1 MSIDMIELPLNG
13 RGVYYA
19 NGGVWS
25 HRPTIYC
32 KSFSEREDT
41 ILPYDD
47 ARVLSTTIHKFQEAD
62 CMAEFSNDKILPQS
76 LEAEQAVLAAMF
88 NDRDAILEVIPLLKE
103 SDFYRHDHGVLYAT
117 MRQMNEQNVPIDLV
131 TITAQLDKDGNL
143 EKAGG
148 IAYVA
153 QIANSLGSA
162 ANITHYANIVK
173 EKAVLRDLISIASNI
188 SNRSYDDTEETEKI
202 LDDAERMVLEISQ
215 KRTRSGLVPISE
227 VIDDTLS
234 QLEILSQKKEGL
246 TGLTSGF
253 IDLDRMTSGWQKS
266 DFIILAAR
274 PAMGKTAFAL
284 NMAQNAAMATH
295 QPVAI
300 FSLEMSKEQLV
311 NRMVSSMAEID
322 QQTLRNG
329 RIYGDD
335 WVQLV
340 NAIAPLAEAPVYIDD
355 TPAISVRE
363 VRAKARRLKT
373 EKGLSLVIIDYL
385 QLMGSTGR
393 IESRQQEVS
402 QISRSL
408 KALARELDIP
418 IIALS
423 QLSRSVEQGTEK
435 KPSLSHLRESGSL
448 EQDADIVMFIY
459 RDEYYNEDSDKKGQA
474 EIIIAKHRNG
484 ATGTVD
490 LSFRKEFTKF
500 GNLSRIPG

>member
-1 MSIDMIELPLNG
+1 
-13 RGVYYA
+13 
-19 NGGVWS
+19 
-25 HRPTIYC
+25 
-32 KSFSEREDT
+32 
-41 ILPYDD
+41 
-47 ARVLSTTIHKFQEAD
+47 
-62 CMAEFSNDKILPQS
+62 MAEFTNEKILPQS

-88 NDRDAILEVIPLLKE
+88 NDKDAILEVIPLLKE
-103 SDFYRHDHGVLYAT
+103 TDFYRHDHGVLYAT
-117 MRQMNEQNVPIDLV
+117 MRGMNEQGVPIDLV

-148 IAYVA
+148 ITYIA
-153 QIANSLGSA
+153 QIANSIGSG
-162 ANITHYANIVK
+162 ANIVHYANIVK
-173 EKAVLRDLISIASNI
+173 EKAVLRDLITISGNIA
-188 SNRSYDDTEETEKI
+188 NRSYDDAEDTEKI

-215 KRTRSGLVPISE
+215 KRARSGLTPVSE
-227 VIDDTLS
+227 VIDNTLTH
-234 QLEILSQKKEGL
+234 LEILSQKKEGL
-246 TGLTSGF
+246 TGVTSGF
-253 IDLDRMTSGWQKS
+253 IDLDKMTSGWQKS

-274 PAMGKTAFAL
+274 PAMGKTALAL
-284 NMAQNAAMATH
+284 NMAQNAAMATKE
-295 QPVAI
+295 PVAI

-311 NRMVSSMAEID
+311 NRMISSLAEID

-329 RIYGDD
+329 RIYGED
-335 WVQLV
+335 WIRLV

-363 VRAKARRLKT
+363 VRAKARRLKA
-373 EKGLSLVIIDYL
+373 EHGLAMIIIDYL

-408 KALARELDIP
+408 KALARELDVP

-484 ATGTVD
+484 ATGSVD

-500 GNLSRIPG
+500 GNLSRMPG

>member
-1 MSIDMIELPLNG
+1 
-13 RGVYYA
+13 
-19 NGGVWS
+19 
-25 HRPTIYC
+25 
-32 KSFSEREDT
+32 
-41 ILPYDD
+41 
-47 ARVLSTTIHKFQEAD
+47 
-62 CMAEFSNDKILPQS
+62 MAEFTNDKMLPQS

-88 NDRDAILEVIPLLKE
+88 NDRDAILEVIPLLKDT
-103 SDFYRHDHGVLYAT
+103 DFYRHDHGVLFAT
-117 MRQMNEQNVPIDLV
+117 MRKMNEQNVPVDLV

-148 IAYVA
+148 ITYVA

-173 EKAVLRDLISIASNI
+173 EKAVLRDLINIASNI

-215 KRTRSGLVPISE
+215 ERTRSGLTPVSE
-227 VIDDTLS
+227 VLGETLNR
-234 QLEILSQKKEGL
+234 LEILSTKQEGL

-284 NMAQNAAMATH
+284 NMAQNAALLTK

-311 NRMVSSMAEID
+311 NRMISSQAEID
-322 QQTLRNG
+322 QQVLRNG
-329 RIYGDD
+329 RIFGED
-335 WVQLV
+335 WIRLV
-340 NAIAPLAEAPVYIDD
+340 NAIAPLGEAPIYIDD

-373 EKGLSLVIIDYL
+373 EQGLALLIIDYL

-393 IESRQQEVS
+393 VESRQQEVS

-423 QLSRSVEQGTEK
+423 QLSRSVEQGQEK

-459 RDEYYNEDSDKKGQA
+459 RDEYYNENSEKKGQA

-484 ATGTVD
+484 ATGSVD

-500 GNLSRIPG
+500 GNLSRMPE

>member
-1 MSIDMIELPLNG
+1 MP
-13 RGVYYA
+13 R
-19 NGGVWS
+19 
-25 HRPTIYC
+25 
-32 KSFSEREDT
+32 
-41 ILPYDD
+41 
-47 ARVLSTTIHKFQEAD
+47 
-62 CMAEFSNDKILPQS
+62 MAEFTNDKMLPQS

-88 NDRDAILEVIPLLKE
+88 NDRDAILEVIPLLKDT
-103 SDFYRHDHGVLYAT
+103 DFYRHDHGVLFAT
-117 MRQMNEQNVPIDLV
+117 MRKMNEQNVPVDLV

-148 IAYVA
+148 ITYVA

-173 EKAVLRDLISIASNI
+173 EKAVLRDLINIASNI

-215 KRTRSGLVPISE
+215 KRARSGLTPISE
-227 VIDDTLS
+227 VLGETLNR
-234 QLEILSQKKEGL
+234 LEILSTKQEGL

-284 NMAQNAAMATH
+284 NMAQNAALLTN

-311 NRMVSSMAEID
+311 NRMISSQAEID
-322 QQTLRNG
+322 QQVLRNG
-329 RIYGDD
+329 RIFGED
-335 WVQLV
+335 WIRLV
-340 NAIAPLAEAPVYIDD
+340 NAIAPLGEAPIYIDD

-373 EKGLSLVIIDYL
+373 EQGLALLIIDYL

-393 IESRQQEVS
+393 VESRQQEVS
-402 QISRSL
+402 QSSRSL

-423 QLSRSVEQGTEK
+423 QLSRSVEQGQEK

-459 RDEYYNEDSDKKGQA
+459 RDEYYNENSEKKGQA

-484 ATGTVD
+484 ATGSVD

-500 GNLSRIPG
+500 GNLSRMPE

>member
-1 MSIDMIELPLNG
+1 
-13 RGVYYA
+13 
-19 NGGVWS
+19 
-25 HRPTIYC
+25 
-32 KSFSEREDT
+32 
-41 ILPYDD
+41 
-47 ARVLSTTIHKFQEAD
+47 
-62 CMAEFSNDKILPQS
+62 MAEFTNDKMLPQS

-103 SDFYRHDHGVLYAT
+103 SVLFAT
-117 MRQMNEQNVPIDLV
+117 MRKMNEQNVPVDLV

-153 QIANSLGSA
+153 QIANSIGSA
-162 ANITHYANIVK
+162 ANVTHYANIVK
-173 EKAVLRDLISIASNI
+173 EKAVLRDLINIASNI
-188 SNRSYDDTEETEKI
+188 SNRSYDDTEDTEKI

-215 KRTRSGLVPISE
+215 KRTRSGLTPVAE
-227 VIDDTLS
+227 VIDQTLS
-234 QLEILSQKKEGL
+234 HLEILSQKKDGL

-253 IDLDRMTSGWQKS
+253 VDLDRITSGWQKS

-274 PAMGKTAFAL
+274 PAMGKTALAL
-284 NMAQNAAMATH
+284 NMAQNAAMATK

-311 NRMVSSMAEID
+311 NRMISSLAEID

-329 RIYGDD
+329 RIFGDD
-335 WVQLV
+335 WIRLV
-340 NAIAPLAEAPVYIDD
+340 NAVAPLGDAPVYIDD

-373 EKGLSLVIIDYL
+373 EQGLGLIIIDYL

-393 IESRQQEVS
+393 VESRQQEVS

-423 QLSRSVEQGTEK
+423 QLSRSVEQGQEK

-484 ATGTVD
+484 ATGSVD

-500 GNLSRIPG
+500 GNLSKMPG

>member
-1 MSIDMIELPLNG
+1 
-13 RGVYYA
+13 
-19 NGGVWS
+19 
-25 HRPTIYC
+25 
-32 KSFSEREDT
+32 
-41 ILPYDD
+41 
-47 ARVLSTTIHKFQEAD
+47 
-62 CMAEFSNDKILPQS
+62 MAEFTNDKMLPQS

-88 NDRDAILEVIPLLKE
+88 NDRDAILEVIPLLKDT
-103 SDFYRHDHGVLYAT
+103 DFYRHDHGVLFAT
-117 MRQMNEQNVPIDLV
+117 MRKMNEQNVPVDLV

-148 IAYVA
+148 ITYVA

-173 EKAVLRDLISIASNI
+173 EKAVLRDLINIASNI

-215 KRTRSGLVPISE
+215 KRTRSGLTPVSE
-227 VIDDTLS
+227 VLGETLNR
-234 QLEILSQKKEGL
+234 LEILSTKQEGL

-284 NMAQNAAMATH
+284 NMAQNAALLTN

-311 NRMVSSMAEID
+311 NRMISSQAEID
-322 QQTLRNG
+322 QQVLRNG
-329 RIYGDD
+329 RIFGED
-335 WVQLV
+335 WIRLV
-340 NAIAPLAEAPVYIDD
+340 NAIAPLGEAPIYIDD

-373 EKGLSLVIIDYL
+373 EQGLALLIIDYL

-393 IESRQQEVS
+393 VESRQQEVS

-423 QLSRSVEQGTEK
+423 QLSRSVEQGQEK

-459 RDEYYNEDSDKKGQA
+459 RDEYYNENSEKKGQA

-484 ATGTVD
+484 ATGSVD
-490 LSFRKEFTKF
+490 LSFRKEITKF
-500 GNLSRIPG
+500 GNLSRMPE

>member
-1 MSIDMIELPLNG
+1 MILHAILT
-13 RGVYYA
+13 
-19 NGGVWS
+19 GGS
-25 HRPTIYC
+25 P
-32 KSFSEREDT
+32 
-41 ILPYDD
+41 
-47 ARVLSTTIHKFQEAD
+47 
-62 CMAEFSNDKILPQS
+62 MAEFTNDKMLPQS

-88 NDRDAILEVIPLLKE
+88 NDRDAILEVIPILKE
-103 SDFYRHDHGVLYAT
+103 TDFYRHDHGVLFAT
-117 MRQMNEQNVPIDLV
+117 MRKMNELNVPVDLV

-162 ANITHYANIVK
+162 ANVTHYANIVK

-215 KRTRSGLVPISE
+215 KRSRSGLTPIAD
-227 VIDDTLS
+227 VIDESLS
-234 QLEILSQKKEGL
+234 HLEMLAQKKEGL

-253 IDLDRMTSGWQKS
+253 SDLDRMTSGWQKS

-274 PAMGKTAFAL
+274 PAMGKTALAL
-284 NMAQNAAMATH
+284 NMAQNAAMETK

-311 NRMVSSMAEID
+311 NRMIASQAEID

-329 RIYGDD
+329 RIFGND
-335 WVQLV
+335 WINLV
-340 NAIAPLAEAPVYIDD
+340 NAIAPLGEAPVYIDD

-373 EKGLSLVIIDYL
+373 EQGLSLIIIDYL

-423 QLSRSVEQGTEK
+423 QLSRSVEQGQEK

-459 RDEYYNEDSDKKGQA
+459 RDEYYNENSDKKGQA

-484 ATGTVD
+484 ATGSVE
-490 LSFRKEFTKF
+490 LCFRKEFTKF
-500 GNLSRIPG
+500 SNLSHRPE

>member
-1 MSIDMIELPLNG
+1 
-13 RGVYYA
+13 
-19 NGGVWS
+19 
-25 HRPTIYC
+25 
-32 KSFSEREDT
+32 
-41 ILPYDD
+41 
-47 ARVLSTTIHKFQEAD
+47 
-62 CMAEFSNDKILPQS
+62 MAEFTNDKLLPQS

-103 SDFYRHDHGVLYAT
+103 SDFYRHDHGVLFAT
-117 MRQMNEQNVPIDLV
+117 MRNMNEQNVPVDLV

-148 IAYVA
+148 MTYVA
-153 QIANSLGSA
+153 QIANSLGTAS
-162 ANITHYANIVK
+162 NVTHYANIVK
-173 EKAVLRDLISIASNI
+173 EKAVLRDLITIASNI
-188 SNRSYDDTEETEKI
+188 SNRSYDDAEETEKI

-215 KRTRSGLVPISE
+215 KRTRTGLTPVVE
-227 VIDDTLS
+227 VIDGTLS
-234 QLEILSQKKEGL
+234 HLEVLSQKKDGL

-253 IDLDRMTSGWQKS
+253 VDLDRMTSGWQKS

-274 PAMGKTAFAL
+274 PAMGKTALAL
-284 NMAQNAAMATH
+284 NMAQNAAMAT
-295 QPVAI
+295 QIPVAV

-311 NRMVSSMAEID
+311 NRMISSLAEID

-329 RIYGDD
+329 RIFGDD
-335 WVQLV
+335 WIRLV
-340 NAIAPLAEAPVYIDD
+340 SAIAPLAEAPVYIDD

-363 VRAKARRLKT
+363 VRAKARRLKA
-373 EKGLSLVIIDYL
+373 EHGLGLVIIDYL

-393 IESRQQEVS
+393 VESRQQEVS

-408 KALARELDIP
+408 KALARELDVP

-423 QLSRSVEQGTEK
+423 QLSRSVEQGVEK

-484 ATGTVD
+484 ATGSVD
-490 LSFRKEFTKF
+490 LSFRKEYTKF
-500 GNLSRIPG
+500 GNLSRISE

>member
-1 MSIDMIELPLNG
+1 
-13 RGVYYA
+13 
-19 NGGVWS
+19 
-25 HRPTIYC
+25 
-32 KSFSEREDT
+32 
-41 ILPYDD
+41 
-47 ARVLSTTIHKFQEAD
+47 
-62 CMAEFSNDKILPQS
+62 MAEFTNDKMLPQS

-103 SDFYRHDHGVLYAT
+103 SDFYRHDHGVLFAT
-117 MRQMNEQNVPIDLV
+117 MRKMNEQNIPVDLV

-148 IAYVA
+148 ITYVA

-162 ANITHYANIVK
+162 SNIVHYAGIVK

-188 SNRSYDDTEETEKI
+188 SNRSYDDTEDTEKI

-215 KRTRSGLVPISE
+215 KRARSGLTPISE

-253 IDLDRMTSGWQKS
+253 IDLDRITSGWQKS

-284 NMAQNAAMATH
+284 NMAQNAAIATH
-295 QPVAI
+295 EPVAM

-373 EKGLSLVIIDYL
+373 ERG
-385 QLMGSTGR
+385 
-393 IESRQQEVS
+393 
-402 QISRSL
+402 
-408 KALARELDIP
+408 
-418 IIALS
+418 
-423 QLSRSVEQGTEK
+423 
-435 KPSLSHLRESGSL
+435 
-448 EQDADIVMFIY
+448 
-459 RDEYYNEDSDKKGQA
+459 
-474 EIIIAKHRNG
+474 
-484 ATGTVD
+484 
-490 LSFRKEFTKF
+490 
-500 GNLSRIPG
+500 

>member
-1 MSIDMIELPLNG
+1 
-13 RGVYYA
+13 
-19 NGGVWS
+19 
-25 HRPTIYC
+25 
-32 KSFSEREDT
+32 
-41 ILPYDD
+41 
-47 ARVLSTTIHKFQEAD
+47 
-62 CMAEFSNDKILPQS
+62 MAEFTNDKMLPQS

-103 SDFYRHDHGVLYAT
+103 SDFYRHDHGVLFAT
-117 MRQMNEQNVPIDLV
+117 MRKMNEQNIPVDLV

-148 IAYVA
+148 ITYVA

-162 ANITHYANIVK
+162 SNIVHYAGIVK

-215 KRTRSGLVPISE
+215 KRARSGLTPISE

-253 IDLDRMTSGWQKS
+253 IDLDRITSGWQKS

-284 NMAQNAAMATH
+284 NMAQNAAIATH
-295 QPVAI
+295 EPVAI

-373 EKGLSLVIIDYL
+373 ERGLSLVIIDYL

-423 QLSRSVEQGTEK
+423 QLSRSVEQGQEK

-459 RDEYYNEDSDKKGQA
+459 RDEYYNEDSEKKGQA
-474 EIIIAKHRNG
+474 EIIIAKHRYG
-484 ATGTVD
+484 ATGSVD

-500 GNLSRIPG
+500 GNLSRMPG

>member
-1 MSIDMIELPLNG
+1 
-13 RGVYYA
+13 
-19 NGGVWS
+19 
-25 HRPTIYC
+25 
-32 KSFSEREDT
+32 
-41 ILPYDD
+41 
-47 ARVLSTTIHKFQEAD
+47 
-62 CMAEFSNDKILPQS
+62 MAEFTNDKMLPQS

-88 NDRDAILEVIPLLKE
+88 NDRDAILEVIPLLKDT
-103 SDFYRHDHGVLYAT
+103 DFYRHDHGVLFAT
-117 MRQMNEQNVPIDLV
+117 MRKMNEQNVPVDLV

-148 IAYVA
+148 ITYVA

-173 EKAVLRDLISIASNI
+173 EKAVLRDLINIASNI

-215 KRTRSGLVPISE
+215 KRTRSGLTPVSE
-227 VIDDTLS
+227 VLGETLNR
-234 QLEILSQKKEGL
+234 LEILSTKQEGL

-284 NMAQNAAMATH
+284 NMAQNAALLTK

-311 NRMVSSMAEID
+311 NRMISSQAEID
-322 QQTLRNG
+322 QQVLRNG
-329 RIYGDD
+329 RIFGED
-335 WVQLV
+335 WIRLV
-340 NAIAPLAEAPVYIDD
+340 NAIAPLGEAPIYIDD

-373 EKGLSLVIIDYL
+373 EQGLALLIDYL

-393 IESRQQEVS
+393 VESRQQEVS

-423 QLSRSVEQGTEK
+423 QLSRSVEQGQEK

-459 RDEYYNEDSDKKGQA
+459 RDEYYNENSEKKGQA

-484 ATGTVD
+484 ATGSVD

-500 GNLSRIPG
+500 GNLSRMPE

>member
-1 MSIDMIELPLNG
+1 M
-13 RGVYYA
+13 
-19 NGGVWS
+19 
-25 HRPTIYC
+25 
-32 KSFSEREDT
+32 
-41 ILPYDD
+41 
-47 ARVLSTTIHKFQEAD
+47 AD
-62 CMAEFSNDKILPQS
+62 FTNDKMMPQS
-76 LEAEQAVLAAMF
+76 LDAEQAVLAAMF
-88 NDRDAILEVIPLLKE
+88 NDKDAILEVIPILKE
-103 SDFYRHDHGVLYAT
+103 TDFYRHDHGVLFAT
-117 MRQMNEQNVPIDLV
+117 MRKMNEQGIPVDLV
-131 TITAQLDKDGNL
+131 TITSQLDKDGNL
-143 EKAGG
+143 DKAGG
-148 IAYVA
+148 ISYVA
-153 QIANSLGSA
+153 QIANALGSSS
-162 ANITHYANIVK
+162 NIVHYANIVK
-173 EKAVLRDLISIASNI
+173 EKAVLRDLINIASNI
-188 SNRSYDDTEETEKI
+188 SNRSYDDTEETESI

-215 KRTRSGLVPISE
+215 KRARSGLVPVSD
-227 VIDDTLS
+227 VIDSTLS
-234 QLEILSQKKEGL
+234 SLEILSQKKEGL

-253 IDLDRMTSGWQKS
+253 IDLDRVTSGWQKS

-274 PAMGKTAFAL
+274 PAMGKTALAL
-284 NMAQNAAMATH
+284 NMAQNAAIETGE
-295 QPVAI
+295 PVAV

-311 NRMVSSMAEID
+311 NRMISSLAEID

-335 WVQLV
+335 WIQLV
-340 NAIAPLAEAPVYIDD
+340 NAIAPLAEAPIYIDD

-363 VRAKARRLKT
+363 VRAKARRLKA
-373 EKGLSLVIIDYL
+373 EHGLSLLIIDYL

-423 QLSRSVEQGTEK
+423 QLSRSVEQSQEK

-459 RDEYYNEDSDKKGQA
+459 RDEYYNEESEKKGIA

-484 ATGTVD
+484 ATGSVD

-500 GNLSRIPG
+500 GNLAHM

>member
-1 MSIDMIELPLNG
+1 
-13 RGVYYA
+13 
-19 NGGVWS
+19 
-25 HRPTIYC
+25 
-32 KSFSEREDT
+32 
-41 ILPYDD
+41 
-47 ARVLSTTIHKFQEAD
+47 
-62 CMAEFSNDKILPQS
+62 MAEFTSDKMLPQS

-88 NDRDAILEVIPLLKE
+88 NDRDAILEAIPLLKE
-103 SDFYRHDHGVLYAT
+103 SDFYRHDHGVLFAT
-117 MRQMNEQNVPIDLV
+117 MRKMNEQNVPVDLV

-153 QIANSLGSA
+153 QIANSIGNA
-162 ANITHYANIVK
+162 ANVAYYANIVK

-188 SNRSYDDTEETEKI
+188 SNRSYDDTEDTEKI

-215 KRTRSGLVPISE
+215 KRTRSGLTPVAE
-227 VIDDTLS
+227 VIDQSLS
-234 QLEILSQKKEGL
+234 HLEILSQKKEVL

-253 IDLDRMTSGWQKS
+253 VDLDRMTSGWQKS

-274 PAMGKTAFAL
+274 PAMGKTALAL
-284 NMAQNAAMATH
+284 NMAQNAAMATK

-311 NRMVSSMAEID
+311 NRMISSLAEID

-335 WVQLV
+335 WIRLV
-340 NAIAPLAEAPVYIDD
+340 NAVAPLGEAPVYIDD

-373 EKGLSLVIIDYL
+373 EQGLGLIIIDYL

-423 QLSRSVEQGTEK
+423 QLSRSVEQGQEK

-484 ATGTVD
+484 ATGSVD

-500 GNLSRIPG
+500 GNLSRMPG

>member
-1 MSIDMIELPLNG
+1 
-13 RGVYYA
+13 
-19 NGGVWS
+19 
-25 HRPTIYC
+25 
-32 KSFSEREDT
+32 
-41 ILPYDD
+41 
-47 ARVLSTTIHKFQEAD
+47 
-62 CMAEFSNDKILPQS
+62 MAEFTSDKMLPQS

-88 NDRDAILEVIPLLKE
+88 NDRDAILEAIPLLKE
-103 SDFYRHDHGVLYAT
+103 TDFYRHDHGVLFAT
-117 MRQMNEQNVPIDLV
+117 MRKMNEQNVPVDLV

-153 QIANSLGSA
+153 QIANSIGNA
-162 ANITHYANIVK
+162 ANVAHYANIIK

-215 KRTRSGLVPISE
+215 KRTRSGLTPVAE
-227 VIDDTLS
+227 VIDQSLS
-234 QLEILSQKKEGL
+234 RLEILSQKKEGL

-274 PAMGKTAFAL
+274 PAMGKTALAL
-284 NMAQNAAMATH
+284 NMAQNAAMTTK

-311 NRMVSSMAEID
+311 NRMISSLAEID

-335 WVQLV
+335 WIRLV
-340 NAIAPLAEAPVYIDD
+340 NAVAPLGEAPVYIDD

-373 EKGLSLVIIDYL
+373 EQGLGLIIIDYL

-393 IESRQQEVS
+393 VESRQQEVS

-423 QLSRSVEQGTEK
+423 QLSRSVEQGQEK

-484 ATGTVD
+484 ATGSVD

-500 GNLSRIPG
+500 GNLSRMPG

>member
-1 MSIDMIELPLNG
+1 
-13 RGVYYA
+13 
-19 NGGVWS
+19 
-25 HRPTIYC
+25 
-32 KSFSEREDT
+32 
-41 ILPYDD
+41 
-47 ARVLSTTIHKFQEAD
+47 
-62 CMAEFSNDKILPQS
+62 MAEFSNEKILPQS

-88 NDRDAILEVIPLLKE
+88 NDKDAILEVIPLLKE
-103 SDFYRHDHGVLYAT
+103 GDFYRHDHGVLYAT
-117 MRQMNEQNVPIDLV
+117 MRSMNEQGVPIDLV

-148 IAYVA
+148 ITYVA
-153 QIANSLGSA
+153 QIANSIGSA
-162 ANITHYANIVK
+162 SNIVHYANIVK
-173 EKAVLRDLISIASNI
+173 EKAVLRDLITISGNIA
-188 SNRSYDDTEETEKI
+188 NRSYDDAEDTEKI

-215 KRTRSGLVPISE
+215 KRARSGLTPVSE
-227 VIDDTLS
+227 VIDNTLTT
-234 QLEILSQKKEGL
+234 LEILSQKKEGL
-246 TGLTSGF
+246 TGVTSGF

-284 NMAQNAAMATH
+284 NMAQNAAMSTKE
-295 QPVAI
+295 PVAI

-311 NRMVSSMAEID
+311 NRMISSMAEID

-329 RIYGDD
+329 RIYGED
-335 WVQLV
+335 WVRLV
-340 NAIAPLAEAPVYIDD
+340 NAIAPLAEAPVFIDD

-363 VRAKARRLKT
+363 VRAKARRLKA
-373 EKGLSLVIIDYL
+373 EHGLAMIIIDYL

-408 KALARELDIP
+408 KALARELDVP

-484 ATGTVD
+484 ATGSVD

-500 GNLSRIPG
+500 GNLSRMPG

>member
-1 MSIDMIELPLNG
+1 
-13 RGVYYA
+13 
-19 NGGVWS
+19 
-25 HRPTIYC
+25 
-32 KSFSEREDT
+32 
-41 ILPYDD
+41 
-47 ARVLSTTIHKFQEAD
+47 
-62 CMAEFSNDKILPQS
+62 MAEFTSDKMLPQS

-88 NDRDAILEVIPLLKE
+88 NDRDAILEAIPLLKE
-103 SDFYRHDHGVLYAT
+103 SDFYRHDHGVLFAT
-117 MRQMNEQNVPIDLV
+117 MRKMNEQNVPVDLV

-153 QIANSLGSA
+153 QIANSIGNA
-162 ANITHYANIVK
+162 ANVAYYANIVK

-188 SNRSYDDTEETEKI
+188 SNRSYDDTEDTEKI

-215 KRTRSGLVPISE
+215 KRTRSGLTPVAE
-227 VIDDTLS
+227 VIDQSLS
-234 QLEILSQKKEGL
+234 HLEILSQKKEGL

-253 IDLDRMTSGWQKS
+253 VDLDRMTSGWQKS

-274 PAMGKTAFAL
+274 PAMGKTALAL
-284 NMAQNAAMATH
+284 NMAQNAAMATK

-311 NRMVSSMAEID
+311 NRMISSLAEID

-335 WVQLV
+335 WIRLV
-340 NAIAPLAEAPVYIDD
+340 NAVAPLGEAPVYIDD

-373 EKGLSLVIIDYL
+373 EQGLGLIIIDYL

-423 QLSRSVEQGTEK
+423 QLSRSVEQGQEK

-484 ATGTVD
+484 AT
-490 LSFRKEFTKF
+490 
-500 GNLSRIPG
+500 

>member
-1 MSIDMIELPLNG
+1 M
-13 RGVYYA
+13 
-19 NGGVWS
+19 
-25 HRPTIYC
+25 
-32 KSFSEREDT
+32 
-41 ILPYDD
+41 
-47 ARVLSTTIHKFQEAD
+47 AD
-62 CMAEFSNDKILPQS
+62 FTHDKMMPQS
-76 LEAEQAVLAAMF
+76 LDAEQAVLAAMF
-88 NDRDAILEVIPLLKE
+88 NDKDAILEVIPILKE
-103 SDFYRHDHGVLYAT
+103 TDFYRHDHGVLFAT
-117 MRQMNEQNVPIDLV
+117 MRKMNEQGVPVDLV
-131 TITAQLDKDGNL
+131 TITSQLDKDGNL

-148 IAYVA
+148 ISYVA
-153 QIANSLGSA
+153 QIANALGSSS
-162 ANITHYANIVK
+162 NIVHYANIVK
-173 EKAVLRDLISIASNI
+173 EKAVLRDLINIASNI
-188 SNRSYDDTEETEKI
+188 SNRSYDDTEETESI

-215 KRTRSGLVPISE
+215 KRARSGLVPVSD
-227 VIDDTLS
+227 VIDTTLS
-234 QLEILSQKKEGL
+234 SLEILSQKKEGL

-253 IDLDRMTSGWQKS
+253 IDLDRVTSGWQKS

-274 PAMGKTAFAL
+274 PAMGKTALAL
-284 NMAQNAAMATH
+284 NMAQNAAIETG

-311 NRMVSSMAEID
+311 NRMISSLAEID

-335 WVQLV
+335 WIQLV
-340 NAIAPLAEAPVYIDD
+340 NAVAPLAEAPIYIDD

-363 VRAKARRLKT
+363 VRAKARRLKA
-373 EKGLSLVIIDYL
+373 EHGLSLLIIDYL
-385 QLMGSTGR
+385 QLMGSSGR

-423 QLSRSVEQGTEK
+423 QLSRSVEQSQEK

-459 RDEYYNEDSDKKGQA
+459 RDEYYNEDSEKKGIA

-484 ATGTVD
+484 ATGSVD

-500 GNLSRIPG
+500 GNLAHMPN

>member
-1 MSIDMIELPLNG
+1 
-13 RGVYYA
+13 
-19 NGGVWS
+19 
-25 HRPTIYC
+25 
-32 KSFSEREDT
+32 
-41 ILPYDD
+41 
-47 ARVLSTTIHKFQEAD
+47 
-62 CMAEFSNDKILPQS
+62 MAEFTSDKMLPQS

-88 NDRDAILEVIPLLKE
+88 NDRDAILEAIPLLKE
-103 SDFYRHDHGVLYAT
+103 SDIYRHDHGVLFAT
-117 MRQMNEQNVPIDLV
+117 MRKMNEQNVPVDLV

-153 QIANSLGSA
+153 QIANSIGNA
-162 ANITHYANIVK
+162 ANVAHYANIVK

-188 SNRSYDDTEETEKI
+188 SNRSYDDTEDTEKI

-215 KRTRSGLVPISE
+215 KRTRSGLTPVAE
-227 VIDDTLS
+227 VIDQSLS
-234 QLEILSQKKEGL
+234 RLEILSQKKEGL

-253 IDLDRMTSGWQKS
+253 VDLDRITSGWQKS

-274 PAMGKTAFAL
+274 PAMGKTALAL
-284 NMAQNAAMATH
+284 NMAQNAAMATK

-311 NRMVSSMAEID
+311 NRMISSLAEID

-329 RIYGDD
+329 HIYGDD
-335 WVQLV
+335 WIRLV
-340 NAIAPLAEAPVYIDD
+340 NAVAPLGEAPVYIDD

-373 EKGLSLVIIDYL
+373 EQGLGLIIIDYL

-423 QLSRSVEQGTEK
+423 QLSRSVEQGQEK

-484 ATGTVD
+484 ATGSVD

-500 GNLSRIPG
+500 GNLSRMPG

>member
-1 MSIDMIELPLNG
+1 
-13 RGVYYA
+13 
-19 NGGVWS
+19 
-25 HRPTIYC
+25 
-32 KSFSEREDT
+32 
-41 ILPYDD
+41 
-47 ARVLSTTIHKFQEAD
+47 
-62 CMAEFSNDKILPQS
+62 MAEFTNDKMLPQS

-88 NDRDAILEVIPLLKE
+88 NDRDAILEVIPLLKDT
-103 SDFYRHDHGVLYAT
+103 DFYRHDHGVLFAT
-117 MRQMNEQNVPIDLV
+117 MRKMNEQNVPVDLV

-148 IAYVA
+148 ITYVA

-173 EKAVLRDLISIASNI
+173 EKAVLRDLINIASNI

-215 KRTRSGLVPISE
+215 KRARSGLTPISE
-227 VIDDTLS
+227 VLGETLNR
-234 QLEILSQKKEGL
+234 LEILSTKQEGL

-284 NMAQNAAMATH
+284 NMAQNAALLTN

-311 NRMVSSMAEID
+311 NRMISSQAEID
-322 QQTLRNG
+322 QQVLRNG
-329 RIYGDD
+329 RIFGED
-335 WVQLV
+335 WIRLV
-340 NAIAPLAEAPVYIDD
+340 NAIAPLGEAPIYIDD

-373 EKGLSLVIIDYL
+373 EQGLALLIIDYL

-393 IESRQQEVS
+393 VESRQQEVS

-423 QLSRSVEQGTEK
+423 QLSRSVEQGQEK

-459 RDEYYNEDSDKKGQA
+459 RDEYYNENSEKKGQA

-484 ATGTVD
+484 ATGSVD

-500 GNLSRIPG
+500 GNLSRMPE

>member
-1 MSIDMIELPLNG
+1 
-13 RGVYYA
+13 
-19 NGGVWS
+19 
-25 HRPTIYC
+25 
-32 KSFSEREDT
+32 
-41 ILPYDD
+41 
-47 ARVLSTTIHKFQEAD
+47 
-62 CMAEFSNDKILPQS
+62 MAEFTNDKMLPQS

-103 SDFYRHDHGVLYAT
+103 SDFYRHDHGVLFAT
-117 MRQMNEQNVPIDLV
+117 MRKMNEQNIPVDLV

-148 IAYVA
+148 ITYVA

-162 ANITHYANIVK
+162 SNIVHYAGIVK

-188 SNRSYDDTEETEKI
+188 SNRSYDDTEDTEKI

-215 KRTRSGLVPISE
+215 KRARSGLTPISE

-234 QLEILSQKKEGL
+234 QLEILSQKKEGI

-253 IDLDRMTSGWQKS
+253 IDLDRITSGWQKS

-284 NMAQNAAMATH
+284 NMAQNAAIATH
-295 QPVAI
+295 EPVAI

-373 EKGLSLVIIDYL
+373 ERGLSLVIIDYL

-423 QLSRSVEQGTEK
+423 QLSRSVEQGQEK

-459 RDEYYNEDSDKKGQA
+459 RDEYYNEDSEKKGQA

-484 ATGTVD
+484 ATGSVD

-500 GNLSRIPG
+500 GNLSRMPG

>member
-1 MSIDMIELPLNG
+1 
-13 RGVYYA
+13 
-19 NGGVWS
+19 
-25 HRPTIYC
+25 
-32 KSFSEREDT
+32 
-41 ILPYDD
+41 
-47 ARVLSTTIHKFQEAD
+47 
-62 CMAEFSNDKILPQS
+62 MAEFTNDKLLPQS

-88 NDRDAILEVIPLLKE
+88 NDRDAILEAIPLLKE
-103 SDFYRHDHGVLYAT
+103 SDFYRHDHGVLFAT
-117 MRQMNEQNVPIDLV
+117 MRKMNEQNIPVDLV
-131 TITAQLDKDGNL
+131 TITAQLEKDGNL

-153 QIANSLGSA
+153 QIANSLGNA
-162 ANITHYANIVK
+162 ANVAHYANIVK
-173 EKAVLRDLISIASNI
+173 EKAVLRELISIAGNI
-188 SNRSYDDTEETEKI
+188 SNRSYDDSEATETI

-215 KRTRSGLVPISE
+215 KRTRTGLTPVSE
-227 VIDDTLS
+227 VISDTLN
-234 QLEILSQKKEGL
+234 QLELLSTKQEGL

-253 IDLDRMTSGWQKS
+253 VDLDRITSGWQNS

-274 PAMGKTAFAL
+274 PAMGKTALAL
-284 NMAQNAAMATH
+284 NMAQNAAMLTH
-295 QPVAI
+295 QPVAV

-311 NRMVSSMAEID
+311 NRMISSLSEID

-335 WVQLV
+335 WIRLV
-340 NAIAPLAEAPVYIDD
+340 NAIAPLAEAPLYIDD
-355 TPAISVRE
+355 TAAISVRE
-363 VRAKARRLKT
+363 VRAKARRLKS
-373 EKGLSLVIIDYL
+373 EQGLSLIIIDYL

-393 IESRQQEVS
+393 VESRQQEVS

-408 KALARELDIP
+408 KALARELNIP

-423 QLSRSVEQGTEK
+423 QLSRSVEQGQEK

-459 RDEYYNEDSDKKGQA
+459 RDEYYNEDSEKKGQA

-484 ATGTVD
+484 ATGSID

-500 GNLSRIPG
+500 GNLSRMPE

>member
-1 MSIDMIELPLNG
+1 
-13 RGVYYA
+13 
-19 NGGVWS
+19 
-25 HRPTIYC
+25 
-32 KSFSEREDT
+32 
-41 ILPYDD
+41 
-47 ARVLSTTIHKFQEAD
+47 
-62 CMAEFSNDKILPQS
+62 MAEFTNEKILPQS

-88 NDRDAILEVIPLLKE
+88 NDKDAILEVIPLLRE
-103 SDFYRHDHGVLYAT
+103 TDFYRHDHGVLYAT
-117 MRQMNEQNVPIDLV
+117 MRSMNEQGVPIDLV
-131 TITAQLDKDGNL
+131 TITAQLDKDVNL

-148 IAYVA
+148 ITYVA
-153 QIANSLGSA
+153 QIANSIGSA
-162 ANITHYANIVK
+162 SNIVHYANIVK
-173 EKAVLRDLISIASNI
+173 EKAVLRDLISISGNI
-188 SNRSYDDTEETEKI
+188 ANRSYDDAEDTEKI

-215 KRTRSGLVPISE
+215 KRARSGLTPVSE
-227 VIDDTLS
+227 VIDNTLTT
-234 QLEILSQKKEGL
+234 LEILSQKKEGL
-246 TGLTSGF
+246 TGVTSGF

-284 NMAQNAAMATH
+284 NMAQNAAMATKE
-295 QPVAI
+295 PVAI

-311 NRMVSSMAEID
+311 NRMISSMAEID

-329 RIYGDD
+329 RIYGED
-335 WVQLV
+335 WVRLV
-340 NAIAPLAEAPVYIDD
+340 NAIAPLAEAPVFIDD

-363 VRAKARRLKT
+363 VRAKARRLKA
-373 EKGLSLVIIDYL
+373 EHGLAMIIIDYL

-408 KALARELDIP
+408 KALARELDVP

-484 ATGTVD
+484 ATGSVD

-500 GNLSRIPG
+500 GNLSRMPG

>member
-1 MSIDMIELPLNG
+1 
-13 RGVYYA
+13 
-19 NGGVWS
+19 
-25 HRPTIYC
+25 
-32 KSFSEREDT
+32 
-41 ILPYDD
+41 
-47 ARVLSTTIHKFQEAD
+47 
-62 CMAEFSNDKILPQS
+62 MAEFTSDKMLPQS

-88 NDRDAILEVIPLLKE
+88 NDRDAILEAIPLLKE
-103 SDFYRHDHGVLYAT
+103 SDFYRHDHGVLFAT
-117 MRQMNEQNVPIDLV
+117 MRKMNEQNVPVDLV

-153 QIANSLGSA
+153 QIANSIGNA
-162 ANITHYANIVK
+162 ANVAYYANIVK

-188 SNRSYDDTEETEKI
+188 SNRSYDDTEDTEKI

-215 KRTRSGLVPISE
+215 KRTRSGLTPVAE
-227 VIDDTLS
+227 VIDQSLS
-234 QLEILSQKKEGL
+234 HLEILSQKKEGL

-253 IDLDRMTSGWQKS
+253 VDLDRMTSGWQKS

-274 PAMGKTAFAL
+274 PAMGKTALAL
-284 NMAQNAAMATH
+284 NMAQNAAMATK

-311 NRMVSSMAEID
+311 NRMISSLAEID

-335 WVQLV
+335 WIRLV
-340 NAIAPLAEAPVYIDD
+340 NAVAPLGEAPVYIDD

-373 EKGLSLVIIDYL
+373 EQGLGLIIIDYL

-423 QLSRSVEQGTEK
+423 QLSRSVEQGQEK

-484 ATGTVD
+484 ATGSVD

-500 GNLSRIPG
+500 GNLSRMPG

>member
-1 MSIDMIELPLNG
+1 
-13 RGVYYA
+13 
-19 NGGVWS
+19 
-25 HRPTIYC
+25 
-32 KSFSEREDT
+32 
-41 ILPYDD
+41 
-47 ARVLSTTIHKFQEAD
+47 
-62 CMAEFSNDKILPQS
+62 MAEFTSDKMLPQS

-88 NDRDAILEVIPLLKE
+88 NDRDAILEAIPLLKE
-103 SDFYRHDHGVLYAT
+103 SDFYRHDHGVLFAT
-117 MRQMNEQNVPIDLV
+117 MRKMNEQNVPVDLV

-153 QIANSLGSA
+153 QIANSIGNA
-162 ANITHYANIVK
+162 ANVAHYANIVK

-188 SNRSYDDTEETEKI
+188 SNRSYDDTEDTEKI

-215 KRTRSGLVPISE
+215 KRTRSGLTPVAE
-227 VIDDTLS
+227 VIDQSLS
-234 QLEILSQKKEGL
+234 RLEILSQKKEGL

-253 IDLDRMTSGWQKS
+253 VDLDRITSGWQKS

-274 PAMGKTAFAL
+274 PAMGKTALAL
-284 NMAQNAAMATH
+284 NMAQNAAMATK

-311 NRMVSSMAEID
+311 NRMISSLAEID

-335 WVQLV
+335 WIRLV
-340 NAIAPLAEAPVYIDD
+340 NAVAPLGEAPVYIDD

-373 EKGLSLVIIDYL
+373 EQDLGLIIIDYL

-423 QLSRSVEQGTEK
+423 QLSRSVEQGQEK

-484 ATGTVD
+484 ATGSVD

-500 GNLSRIPG
+500 GNLSRMPG

>member
-1 MSIDMIELPLNG
+1 
-13 RGVYYA
+13 
-19 NGGVWS
+19 
-25 HRPTIYC
+25 
-32 KSFSEREDT
+32 
-41 ILPYDD
+41 
-47 ARVLSTTIHKFQEAD
+47 
-62 CMAEFSNDKILPQS
+62 MAEFTSDKMLPQS

-88 NDRDAILEVIPLLKE
+88 NDRDAILEAIPLLKE
-103 SDFYRHDHGVLYAT
+103 ADFYRHDHGVLFAT
-117 MRQMNEQNVPIDLV
+117 MRKMNEQNVPVDLV

-153 QIANSLGSA
+153 QIANSIGNA
-162 ANITHYANIVK
+162 ANVAHYANIVK

-188 SNRSYDDTEETEKI
+188 SNRSYDDTEDTEKI

-215 KRTRSGLVPISE
+215 KRTRSGLTPVAE
-227 VIDDTLS
+227 VIDQSLS
-234 QLEILSQKKEGL
+234 RLEILSQKKEGL

-253 IDLDRMTSGWQKS
+253 IDLDRITSGWQKS

-274 PAMGKTAFAL
+274 PAMGKTALAL
-284 NMAQNAAMATH
+284 NMAQNAAMIAK

-311 NRMVSSMAEID
+311 NRMISSLAEID

-335 WVQLV
+335 WIRLV
-340 NAIAPLAEAPVYIDD
+340 NAVAPLGEAPVYIDD

-373 EKGLSLVIIDYL
+373 EQGLGLIIIDYL

-393 IESRQQEVS
+393 VESRQQEVS

-423 QLSRSVEQGTEK
+423 QLSRSVEQGQEK

-484 ATGTVD
+484 ATGSVD

-500 GNLSRIPG
+500 GNLSRMPG

>member
-1 MSIDMIELPLNG
+1 
-13 RGVYYA
+13 
-19 NGGVWS
+19 
-25 HRPTIYC
+25 
-32 KSFSEREDT
+32 
-41 ILPYDD
+41 
-47 ARVLSTTIHKFQEAD
+47 
-62 CMAEFSNDKILPQS
+62 MAEFTNEKILPQS

-88 NDRDAILEVIPLLKE
+88 NDKDAILEVIPILKE
-103 SDFYRHDHGVLYAT
+103 TDFYRHDHGVLYAT
-117 MRQMNEQNVPIDLV
+117 MRNMNEQGVPIDLV

-148 IAYVA
+148 ITYVA
-153 QIANSLGSA
+153 QIANSIGSA
-162 ANITHYANIVK
+162 SNIVHYANIVK
-173 EKAVLRDLISIASNI
+173 EKAVLRDLITISGNIA
-188 SNRSYDDTEETEKI
+188 NRSYDDAEDTEKI

-215 KRTRSGLVPISE
+215 KRARSGLTPVSE
-227 VIDDTLS
+227 VIDNTLTT
-234 QLEILSQKKEGL
+234 LEILSQKKEGL
-246 TGLTSGF
+246 TGVTSGF
-253 IDLDRMTSGWQKS
+253 IDLDKMTSGWQKS

-274 PAMGKTAFAL
+274 PAMGKTALAL
-284 NMAQNAAMATH
+284 NMAQNAAMATNE
-295 QPVAI
+295 PVAI

-311 NRMVSSMAEID
+311 NRMISSLAEID

-329 RIYGDD
+329 RIYGED
-335 WVQLV
+335 WVRLV

-363 VRAKARRLKT
+363 VRAKARRLKA
-373 EKGLSLVIIDYL
+373 EHGLAMIIIDYL

-408 KALARELDIP
+408 KALARELDVP

-435 KPSLSHLRESGSL
+435 TPILSHLRESGSL

-484 ATGTVD
+484 ATGSVD

-500 GNLSRIPG
+500 GNLSRMPG

>member
-1 MSIDMIELPLNG
+1 
-13 RGVYYA
+13 
-19 NGGVWS
+19 
-25 HRPTIYC
+25 
-32 KSFSEREDT
+32 
-41 ILPYDD
+41 
-47 ARVLSTTIHKFQEAD
+47 
-62 CMAEFSNDKILPQS
+62 MAEFTNDKTLPQS

-103 SDFYRHDHGVLYAT
+103 TDFYRHDHGVLFAT
-117 MRQMNEQNVPIDLV
+117 MRKMNEQNVPVDLV

-162 ANITHYANIVK
+162 SNVAHYASIVK
-173 EKAVLRDLISIASNI
+173 EKAVLRDLINIANHI
-188 SNRSYDDTEETEKI
+188 SNRSYDDAEETEAI

-215 KRTRSGLVPISE
+215 KRARSGLTPVSE
-227 VIDDTLS
+227 VIDTTLS
-234 QLEILSQKKEGL
+234 HLEILSQKKEGL

-253 IDLDRMTSGWQKS
+253 VDLDRITSGWQKS

-274 PAMGKTAFAL
+274 PAMGKTALAL
-284 NMAQNAAMATH
+284 NMAQNAAIATKK
-295 QPVAI
+295 PVAI

-311 NRMVSSMAEID
+311 NRMVSSLAEID

-329 RIYGDD
+329 RIHGDE

-340 NAIAPLAEAPVYIDD
+340 NAVAPLAEAPLYIDD

-363 VRAKARRLKT
+363 VRAKSRRLKT
-373 EKGLSLVIIDYL
+373 EQGLGLIIIDYL
-385 QLMGSTGR
+385 QLMGSSGR

-408 KALARELDIP
+408 KALARELDVP
-418 IIALS
+418 IISLS
-423 QLSRSVEQGTEK
+423 QLSRSVEQGQEK

-459 RDEYYNEDSDKKGQA
+459 RDEYYNEESEKKGQA

-484 ATGTVD
+484 ATGSVD

-500 GNLSRIPG
+500 GNLSRIQG